1 MGRSHLTA
9 CEKILRD
16 TNGMGYE
23 QFAEQEVIQDAIL
36 RNIEI
41 ISEAA
46 KKLSDEVKGRFPSI
60 EWKNIAG
67 MRDWLSHAY
76 FRVDTGIVWDVI
88 ENKVPELVQ
97 TLQALKD
104 EDQP

>member
-1 MGRSHLTA
+1 VEEHR
-9 CEKILRD
+9 RD
-16 TNGMGYE
+16 
-23 QFAEQEVIQDAIL
+23 
-36 RNIEI
+36 
-41 ISEAA
+41 
-46 KKLSDEVKGRFPSI
+46 
-60 EWKNIAG
+60 AG
-67 MRDWLSHAY
+67 LIVPCV